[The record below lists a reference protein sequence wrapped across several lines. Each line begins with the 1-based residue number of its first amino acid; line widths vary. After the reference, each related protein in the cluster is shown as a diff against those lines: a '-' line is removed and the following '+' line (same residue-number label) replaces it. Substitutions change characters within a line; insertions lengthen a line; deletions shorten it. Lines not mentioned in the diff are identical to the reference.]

1 MASSSSSEPP
11 YASLQSPSV
20 PENHF
25 GEEVAAHYD
34 ESAEHDPMFSPEG
47 INPVVDFLVGLAG
60 DGRALELGIG
70 TGRIALPLAER
81 GVPVHGIDLS
91 GAMVAR
97 LRAKPGADRIDVTIG
112 DFATTRVDG
121 TFAVAYLVY
130 NTIQNLTTQEAQI
143 ACFENV
149 AAHLEPGGCF
159 VIEVGL
165 PDLQRLP
172 FGETIRPFRLT
183 ESHLGFDKYDV
194 ANQGLISHHYTREAD
209 GRFVYSS
216 GPFRYVWPSELD
228 LMARIAGLT
237 PRERWS
243 GWKREPFTSV
253 SEKLVGVWEKP
264 AS

>member
-1 MASSSSSEPP
+1 
-11 YASLQSPSV
+11 V
-20 PENHF
+20 PENYF
-25 GEEVAAHYD
+25 GENVAARYD
-34 ESAEHDPMFSPEG
+34 ASTEHDPMFSSEA
-47 INPVVDFLVGLAG
+47 INPVVDFLVELAG

-91 GAMVAR
+91 EAMVAR
-97 LRAKPGADRIDVTIG
+97 LRAKPGAEKIDVTMG

-130 NTIQNLTTQEAQI
+130 NTIQNLTTQDAQVT
-143 ACFENV
+143 CFQNV

-165 PDLQRLP
+165 PDLK
-172 FGETIRPFRLT
+172 GEKVRI
-183 ESHLGFDKYDV
+183 FDFSDKHVGIDEYDV
-194 ANQGLISHHYTREAD
+194 AGQGLISHHYTKREGAFD
-209 GRFVYSS
+209 YSS

-228 LMARIAGLT
+228 LMARIAGMT
-237 PRERWS
+237 ARERWS

-264 AS
+264 AG

>member
-1 MASSSSSEPP
+1 MVSSSSSAPAH
-11 YASLQSPSV
+11 ASLQSRSV
-20 PENHF
+20 TENYF
-25 GEEVAAHYD
+25 GEEIAARYD
-34 ESAEHDPMFSPEG
+34 ASAEQDPMFSPEA
-47 INPVVDFLVGLAG
+47 IDPVVDFLVELAR

-70 TGRIALPLAER
+70 TGRIALPLAAR

-91 GAMVAR
+91 EEMVAR
-97 LRAKPGADRIDVTIG
+97 LRAKPGADKIDVTIG
-112 DFATTRVDG
+112 DFSTTRVEG
-121 TFAVAYLVY
+121 EFAVAYLVY
-130 NTIQNLTTQEAQI
+130 NTIQNLTTQGAQV
-143 ACFENV
+143 ACFQNV

-172 FGETIRPFRLT
+172 FGETIRPFHLSETR
-183 ESHLGFDKYDV
+183 LGFDTYDV
-194 ANQGLISHHYTREAD
+194 ANQGLVSHHYTREAD
-209 GRFVYSS
+209 GRFMYSS

-228 LMARIAGLT
+228 LMARIADLT

-253 SEKLVGVWEKP
+253 SEKLVGVWEKR